1 VGSEDKLEGFVFIVR
16 VAVADRAIFAF
27 FMCFFYVLPVLLV
40 VLLRRLL

>member
-1 VGSEDKLEGFVFIVR
+1 MGSEDKFEGFIFIVR

-27 FMCFFYVLPVLLV
+27 FMGFFYVLPILLV